1 MGSIRSYFKCLKWR
15 SLIIAF
21 SAILIGLLFILTPQT
36 SADVICYVAG
46 ILLLASG
53 IAAVVSYLASGRLFG
68 SYALV
73 SGIVLLVCGVFC
85 LLRPEVTEHLKTA
98 DAILHGGDINRQSIV
113 DELRQYAPLYIV
125 RGNNDKD
132 WAEAIPHD
140 LTVTLGGVTFFMVH
154 NRKEVPADLAG
165 VDAVVFGHS
174 HKYVQEEKGGVLW
187 LNPGSCGPR
196 RFHQEITMMTAE
208 AEDGKIRVEK
218 VIIPHGTA

>member
-85 LLRPEVTEHLKTA
+85 LLRPEVT
-98 DAILHGGDINRQSIV
+98 
-113 DELRQYAPLYIV
+113 
-125 RGNNDKD
+125 
-132 WAEAIPHD
+132 
-140 LTVTLGGVTFFMVH
+140 
-154 NRKEVPADLAG
+154 
-165 VDAVVFGHS
+165 
-174 HKYVQEEKGGVLW
+174 
-187 LNPGSCGPR
+187 C
-196 RFHQEITMMTAE
+196 
-208 AEDGKIRVEK
+208 
-218 VIIPHGTA
+218 GTARC

>member
-85 LLRPEVTEHLKTA
+85 LLPPEVIQGLTTVITRIRATSSRYGRTA
-98 DAILHGGDINRQSIV
+98 AAGVFGLTQTAGFLPQARMRRMASRVFSGVS
-113 DELRQYAPLYIV
+113 AST
-125 RGNNDKD
+125 
-132 WAEAIPHD
+132 W
-140 LTVTLGGVTFFMVH
+140 TVTISA
-154 NRKEVPADLAG
+154 PA
-165 VDAVVFGHS
+165 S
-174 HKYVQEEKGGVLW
+174 QKR
-187 LNPGSCGPR
+187 S
-196 RFHQEITMMTAE
+196 T
-208 AEDGKIRVEK
+208 
-218 VIIPHGTA
+218 

>member
-53 IAAVVSYLASGRLFG
+53 IAAVISYLASGRLFG

-85 LLRPEVTEHLKTA
+85 LLRPEIIQGLLTVLFGVFLVIDGMMTLQDGVDCARARLAGWWVPVLLGAVTIALGCVVLFGKFDSIMLLA
-98 DAILHGGDINRQSIV
+98 GISLIV
-113 DELRQYAPLYIV
+113 DGV
-125 RGNNDKD
+125 F
-132 WAEAIPHD
+132 D
-140 LTVTLGGVTFFMVH
+140 LIVTFAFSK
-154 NRKEVPADLAG
+154 RIRTAR
-165 VDAVVFGHS
+165 
-174 HKYVQEEKGGVLW
+174 EKLRMYA
-187 LNPGSCGPR
+187 NGP
-196 RFHQEITMMTAE
+196 II
-208 AEDGKIRVEK
+208 DSEK
-218 VIIPHGTA
+218 VDD

>member
-85 LLRPEVTEHLKTA
+85 LLRPEIIQGLLTVIFGVFLVIDGMMTLQDGVDCA
-98 DAILHGGDINRQSIV
+98 RARLAGWWVMAILGAVVIALGCVVLFGKFDSIM
-113 DELRQYAPLYIV
+113 L
-125 RGNNDKD
+125 
-132 WAEAIPHD
+132 
-140 LTVTLGGVTFFMVH
+140 
-154 NRKEVPADLAG
+154 LAG
-165 VDAVVFGHS
+165 ISLIADGVFDLITTLAFSRHIRTAREKLRVYANGPIIDA
-174 HKYVQEEKGGVLW
+174 
-187 LNPGSCGPR
+187 
-196 RFHQEITMMTAE
+196 
-208 AEDGKIRVEK
+208 EK
-218 VIIPHGTA
+218 VDDREGR